1 MRLFAFARKIS
12 HEHKYLKIYVDGA
25 AVCDRLLCNLTK
37 GDTKMEKVKKGDML
51 YIVRNVGRDEMKIV
65 TSAGPKW
72 FSVEGIIEKF
82 SQDRMTTGWARAYLS
97 LIHI

>member
-1 MRLFAFARKIS
+1 
-12 HEHKYLKIYVDGA
+12 
-25 AVCDRLLCNLTK
+25 
-37 GDTKMEKVKKGDML
+37 MEKVKKGDML

-82 SQDRMTTGWARAYLS
+82 SQDRMTTGWARAYRSQEEYEAPVRRNKLAYEIKNVS
-97 LIHI
+97 LAKLMAIGEDKLNQILQIINS